1 MCLSRENKEES
12 NREIGSDN
20 RELDHTGLYRTF
32 YRTVKDFYL

>member
-1 MCLSRENKEES
+1 MSEQREHKS

-20 RELDHTGLYRTF
+20 RELDHIGLYRTF